1 MLTVNLHAL
10 HGCSLIIKSESLST
24 VIFSILSTL
33 AFINQET
40 NSISDLKKFNFFFL
54 GVMLKYYG
62 LTSRLDYLL
71 LY

>member
-40 NSISDLKKFNFFFL
+40 NSISDLKKFNFFFFRCNVEIL
-54 GVMLKYYG
+54 WSDLE
-62 LTSRLDYLL
+62 T
-71 LY
+71 